1 MGDCLLWA
9 AFENYRRSVIFW
21 ATFFRGTSY
30 VLIWTKKLA
39 GNILDDFFHNL
50 IWSPCKQSALNT
62 DWEKS
67 FLKALL
73 KAQRM
78 GAMVRLKIDG
88 LNGIGSNTTVR
99 RGMAVSL
106 KEKIFFFVTDQTPRP
121 FYA

>member
-1 MGDCLLWA
+1 
-9 AFENYRRSVIFW
+9 
-21 ATFFRGTSY
+21 
-30 VLIWTKKLA
+30 
-39 GNILDDFFHNL
+39 
-50 IWSPCKQSALNT
+50 LNT

-73 KAQRM
+73 KAQWM

-88 LNGIGSNTTVR
+88 PNGIGSNTTVR

-106 KEKIFFFVTDQTPRP
+106 KENNWFFVTDQTPRP